1 MRDLVTLINI
11 VPTFCDFPIAPRAE
25 ARGVSLGPSR
35 SGVEQPRH
43 YVTSHPRFDSAA
55 REGRMLR
62 TERHKYVAFDSEQ
75 RPEQLFDLLTDPEEC
90 GNLAGGAGSK
100 GLVQQHRALLRG
112 ELLRA
117 KDEFC
122 LPG

>member
-1 MRDLVTLINI
+1 
-11 VPTFCDFPIAPRAE
+11 
-25 ARGVSLGPSR
+25 
-35 SGVEQPRH
+35 
-43 YVTSHPRFDSAA
+43 
-55 REGRMLR
+55 MLR

-117 KDEFC
+117 RDEFC